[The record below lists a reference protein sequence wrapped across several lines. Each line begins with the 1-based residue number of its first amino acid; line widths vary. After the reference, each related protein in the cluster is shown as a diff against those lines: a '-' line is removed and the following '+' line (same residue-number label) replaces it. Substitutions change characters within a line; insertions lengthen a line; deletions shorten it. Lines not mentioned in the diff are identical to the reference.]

1 MYSASIKRGSN
12 NFCNRKLKIF
22 NKNLFKTTERFGNH
36 GKQKK
41 TKLGTPSNFCFQID
55 FKCLI
60 NTVKYFTETQKT
72 RRLNPSCKHKD
83 SKCPVCTGIERL

>member
-41 TKLGTPSNFCFQID
+41 QNWGHPQIFVFKLIS
-55 FKCLI
+55 
-60 NTVKYFTETQKT
+60 
-72 RRLNPSCKHKD
+72 SA
-83 SKCPVCTGIERL
+83 